1 MNNALRTIAALAIEQ
16 HEVVSRAQILSAGV
30 SRSALQRQ
38 VASGLLL
45 PVGTH
50 SYRFAGTVLSWRGR
64 LQAGLLDLG
73 PDALVACRSAAALH
87 GLDGFQPGPLEFV
100 VPRRNRDR
108 RTRGEV
114 RSGPPV
120 PLLDRTRVDGLAVT
134 SPALTVIQLGAHA
147 SRREVANAV
156 DSAVRLGLLTP
167 EVVRRRLMAHRGRR
181 LVGVPVLDAVLVDA
195 GVHSFLERRFL
206 RLVRQA
212 GLPEPALQRV
222 HRRGS
227 RLVARVDF
235 DFAPLPVVVE
245 VGGQL
250 GYLTRAERQRQE
262 RRRSELQL
270 LGRTVHFFSYEDV
283 TDDTTYVVATLRSAL
298 EGVA

>member
-1 MNNALRTIAALAIEQ
+1 MNDALRTIAALAAEQ
-16 HEVVSRAQILSAGV
+16 HEVVSRAQILSRGV
-30 SRSALQRQ
+30 SRSAFQRH
-38 VASGLLL
+38 AADGRLL

-50 SYRFAGTVLSWRGR
+50 TYRFAGTALTWRGQ

-73 PDALVACRSAAALH
+73 PDALVGGRAAAALH
-87 GLDGFQPGPLEFV
+87 RLDGFEPGPLEFV
-100 VPRRNRDR
+100 VPRTQRER
-108 RTRGEV
+108 RTVGDV

-120 PLLDRTRVDGLAVT
+120 PILDRTRVDGLAVT
-134 SPALTVIQLGAHA
+134 SPALTVIHLSANA
-147 SRREVANAV
+147 SRREVANAL
-156 DSAVRLGLLTP
+156 DSAVRLGLLTAD
-167 EVVRRRLMAHRGRR
+167 VVRGRLVVHRGHR
-181 LVGVPVLDAVLVDA
+181 LVGAPVLDEVLAEA
-195 GVHSFLERRFL
+195 GVESYLERRFL

-235 DFAPLPVVVE
+235 DFAPLPIVVE

-250 GYLTRAERQRQE
+250 GYLTRTERQRQE

-270 LGRTVHFFSYEDV
+270 LGRIVYFFTYEDV
-283 TDDTTYVVATLRSAL
+283 TADSSYVVATLRSAL
-298 EGVA
+298 EVVA